1 MNPIQSLFKSR
12 KFLLLLLDT
21 FIALVLYFLGRYAPL
36 AWLEDTE
43 FVILAMQPVFIAII
57 LSIAW
62 EDASAKRAGT
72 FQFYR
77 GGADEVDE
85 AD

>member
-1 MNPIQSLFKSR
+1 M
-12 KFLLLLLDT
+12 LDT
-21 FIALVLYFLGRYAPL
+21 VVALGLYFLGRYAPL

-57 LSIAW
+57 LAIAW
-62 EDASAKRAGT
+62 EDAAAKRAGV
-72 FQFYR
+72 FWSELIE
-77 GGADEVDE
+77 GDDVEE